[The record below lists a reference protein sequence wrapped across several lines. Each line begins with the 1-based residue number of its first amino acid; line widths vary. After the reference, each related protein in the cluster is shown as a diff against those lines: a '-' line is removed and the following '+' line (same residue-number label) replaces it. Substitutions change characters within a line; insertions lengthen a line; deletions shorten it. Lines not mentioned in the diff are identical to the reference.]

1 MAFGLFSTSTT
12 YSHGEVLVEVGG
24 LGPHGCM
31 SKITKKK
38 NEKKSMGTSFSFS
51 FGCHN
56 SIPFDGR
63 ITLIMNWKFHRP
75 PGGGGVEILGT
86 NLIENQS

>member
-38 NEKKSMGTSFSFS
+38 KRKKKSMGTSFS

-63 ITLIMNWKFHRP
+63 ITLIMNWKFHRW
-75 PGGGGVEILGT
+75 GVEILGI

>member
-31 SKITKKK
+31 SKITKQKK
-38 NEKKSMGTSFSFS
+38 EKKSMGTSFSFS

-63 ITLIMNWKFHRP
+63 ITLIMNWKFRQ
-75 PGGGGVEILGT
+75 GGWTLGT

>member
-31 SKITKKK
+31 SKITKQKK
-38 NEKKSMGTSFSFS
+38 EKNLWVLPSPS
-51 FGCHN
+51 
-56 SIPFDGR
+56 P
-63 ITLIMNWKFHRP
+63 L
-75 PGGGGVEILGT
+75 GVIIVSH
-86 NLIENQS
+86 LIEG